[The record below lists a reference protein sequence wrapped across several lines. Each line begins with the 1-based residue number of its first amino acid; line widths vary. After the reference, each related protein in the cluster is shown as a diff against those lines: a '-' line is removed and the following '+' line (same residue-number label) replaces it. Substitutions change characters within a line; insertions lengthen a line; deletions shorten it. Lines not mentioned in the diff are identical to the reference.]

1 MKKIIIT
8 GFEPFDKEKINPSQE
23 LLKHIDCDQYKIQV
37 HPILLPVTVKEAG
50 KVITEAIND
59 IQPDYVISFGLN
71 GKLSHIALER
81 VAINIVDA
89 RIPDNNGEQP
99 QDMIINRVGPVAYW
113 STLPLRTIETNL
125 KEARIPVKLSNSAGT
140 YICNYV
146 MYSALDFI
154 EKRGLKTK
162 SGFIHIPFLPEQCLE
177 NPLRSSMDLNLLKK
191 MLKTVIS
198 SLFYS
203 IHQKS

>member
-8 GFEPFDKEKINPSQE
+8 GFEPFDKETINPSQE
-23 LLKHIDCDQYKIQV
+23 LLKHIDCDKNRFIVQ
-37 HPILLPVTVKEAG
+37 PILLPVTVKEAG
-50 KVITEAIND
+50 KVIKKAIDD
-59 IQPDYVISFGLN
+59 IQPDYVMSFGLN
-71 GKLSHIALER
+71 GRLSHIAIER

-99 QDMIINRVGPVAYW
+99 KDLIINPDGPVAYW
-113 STLPLRTIETNL
+113 STLPLRNIESNL
-125 KEARIPVKLSNSAGT
+125 KEAGIPVRISNSAGT

-154 EKRGLKTK
+154 KKRGLKIK

-191 MLKTVIS
+191 MLKTVFS
-198 SLFYS
+198 SLF
-203 IHQKS
+203 

>member
-23 LLKHIDCDQYKIQV
+23 LLNHIDCDQNKLQV
-37 HPILLPVTVKEAG
+37 QSILLPVTVKEAG
-50 KVITEAIND
+50 KVITDAID
-59 IQPDYVISFGLN
+59 AIQPDYVISFGLN
-71 GKLSHIALER
+71 GRLSHIALER
-81 VAINIVDA
+81 IAINIVDA

-99 QDMIINRVGPVAYW
+99 KDMIINPERPAGYW
-113 STLPLRTIETNL
+113 STLPLRIIESNL
-125 KEARIPVKLSNSAGT
+125 KEAGIPVRISNSAGT

-154 EKRGLKTK
+154 EKRGLQTK

-177 NPLRSSMDLNLLKK
+177 NPLRSSMDLSLLKK
-191 MLKTVIS
+191 MLKTVLF
-198 SLFYS
+198 SLS
-203 IHQKS
+203 

>member
-8 GFEPFDKEKINPSQE
+8 GFEPFEKETINPSQE
-23 LLKHIDCDQYKIQV
+23 LLKHIDCDPNRFQV
-37 HPILLPVTVKEAG
+37 QPILLPVTVKEAG
-50 KVITEAIND
+50 KVITKAIDD
-59 IQPDYVISFGLN
+59 IRPDYVISFGLN

-81 VAINIVDA
+81 VALNIVDA

-99 QDMIINRVGPVAYW
+99 HDMIINQEGPVAYW
-113 STLPLRTIETNL
+113 STLPVRTIEQNL
-125 KEARIPVKLSNSAGT
+125 KEAGIPVKLSYSAGT

-154 EKRGLKTK
+154 EKRGFQTK

-177 NPLRSSMDLNLLKK
+177 NPLRSSMDLKLLKK

-198 SLFYS
+198 SLF
-203 IHQKS
+203 

>member
-23 LLKHIDCDQYKIQV
+23 ILNHIDCDRNKFQIQS
-37 HPILLPVTVKEAG
+37 ILLPVTVKEAG
-50 KVITEAIND
+50 KVITEAID
-59 IQPDYVISFGLN
+59 DFRPDYVLSFGLN
-71 GKLSHIALER
+71 GRLSHIALER

-99 QDMIINRVGPVAYW
+99 KDMIINPEGPVAYW
-113 STLPLRTIETNL
+113 STLPLRNIECNL
-125 KEARIPVKLSNSAGT
+125 KETGIPVRISNSAGT

-191 MLKTVIS
+191 MLKTVFS
-198 SLFYS
+198 SLF
-203 IHQKS
+203 